1 MAKTPAK
8 PEEIFQDIVKD
19 YQEIF
24 GADLVSIILYGSGA
38 RGDYI
43 PKKSD
48 INFLIILSDEGINKL
63 GRALKIVVK
72 WHKRRVSTPLFLTK
86 SYVMTSLDTFPIEFL
101 NLRSAYKLVYGEDI
115 LHDLSIDKHF
125 LRLQCERELKGKLL
139 QLRENFLESEGRNR
153 DIVLLIAQSIS
164 TFLSLFRGV
173 LFLKGLEVSNNNEA
187 ILQHM
192 SEETGLHKSLF
203 LDILAIKKGKKKLTK
218 SEAVPFMESY
228 IKEIRNLSKFVDA
241 MEIKEVSQS

>member
-63 GRALKIVVK
+63 GRALKTVVK

-203 LDILAIKKGKKKLTK
+203 LDILAIKKGKKKLAK

-228 IKEIRNLSKFVDA
+228 IKEIRNLSKFVDT